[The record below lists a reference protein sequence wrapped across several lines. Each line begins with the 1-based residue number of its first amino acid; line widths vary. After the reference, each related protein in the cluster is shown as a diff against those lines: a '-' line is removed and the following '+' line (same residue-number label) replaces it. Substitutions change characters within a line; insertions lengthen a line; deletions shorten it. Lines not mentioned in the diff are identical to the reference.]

1 MTLQVINSP
10 FTEKQ
15 VQLLNELL
23 PNLTEQQKI
32 WLNGYL
38 SAPQQVSENV
48 TEVQETPVSQQTVTA
63 TIIYGSQTG
72 NCQNIAKKLGVLLE
86 GHSVEVEVSSML
98 DFKVRNLK
106 KLDNLLIITSTH
118 GEGEAPDNAIAFYE
132 FLHSKRAPK
141 LPDLHYAVLALGD
154 SSYEWFCKTGA
165 DFDKRLKELG
175 AQPLLERVDCDLDYE
190 EKAEQW
196 FETLEKTL
204 VSSKVNIIQTVPKN
218 TNVNVYSKKHPYHAE
233 IIEKINLNMAGS
245 NKETYHLEL
254 SLENSGIK
262 WQAGD
267 SIGIYPHNHQA
278 VVEDLIE
285 VTGFNGDEYVQ
296 YQKDTLPLVDVL
308 KNHVEITVLTKPLI
322 EKLAPYTNGAD
333 ELLDSMWKEY
343 REGRYLADLL
353 RDYHFTGSP
362 QELVNALRPIP
373 ARLYSIASSYTAN
386 PDEVSLLIGKVFYNA
401 HEQKRVGVAS
411 GEIADQ
417 LEVGDTVSVFLQENP
432 NFKLPEPKTPII
444 MIGAG
449 TGVAPFRSFI
459 EERAEQDAG
468 DSWLFF
474 GEQHFLTDFLYQVE
488 WLRYLEDGTLTKM
501 DVAFSRDQENK
512 IYVQHR
518 LLEKAEEVYKWIEKD
533 AVIYVCGDEKTMA
546 KDVHEVL
553 IKIIQ
558 QQGQV
563 SREEAEGKLVTLQ
576 KEKRYQRDVY

>member
-1 MTLQVINSP
+1 MTLQVSNSP

-38 SAPQQVSENV
+38 SAPLQVIANA
-48 TEVQETPVSQQTVTA
+48 TEVQEISIPHQTVTA

-72 NCQNIAKKLGVLLE
+72 NSQKLAEKLGALLE
-86 GHSVEVEVSSML
+86 GQFVDIEVSSML
-98 DFKVRNLK
+98 DFKVKNLK
-106 KLDNLLIITSTH
+106 KLDNLIIITSTH
-118 GEGEAPDNAIAFYE
+118 GEGEAPDNAIPFYE

-165 DFDKRLKELG
+165 DFDRRLKELG
-175 AQPLLERVDCDLDYE
+175 AQQLIERVDCDVDYE
-190 EKAEQW
+190 ESAEKW
-196 FETLEKTL
+196 FEALAKTL
-204 VSSKVNIIQTVPKN
+204 VPSSINTSQTVIEH
-218 TNVNVYSKKHPYHAE
+218 TNSSVYSKKFPYQAE
-233 IIEKINLNMAGS
+233 IVEKINLNMDGS

-254 SLENSGIK
+254 SLEDSGIK

-267 SIGIYPHNHQA
+267 SIGIYPHNHQS
-278 VVEDLIE
+278 VVEELIE
-285 VTGFNGDEYVQ
+285 VAGFSGDEYVQ
-296 YQKDTLPLVDVL
+296 YKKETLPILDVL
-308 KNHVEITVLTKPLI
+308 KNHLEITVLTKPLI
-322 EKLAPYTNGAD
+322 EKLAPYTNGAS
-333 ELLDSMWKEY
+333 ELLDGKWKEY
-343 REGRYLADLL
+343 KEGRYLADLFK
-353 RDYHFTGSP
+353 DYDFTGTP
-362 QELVNALRPIP
+362 QELVDVLRPIP

-386 PDEVSLLIGKVFYNA
+386 PDEVSLLIGKVSYIT
-401 HEQKRVGVAS
+401 HDRKRIGVAS
-411 GEIADQ
+411 GEIAEQ
-417 LEVGDTVSVFLQENP
+417 LEIGDKVSIFVQDNP
-432 NFKLPEPKTPII
+432 NFKLPNPKTPII

-488 WLRYLEDGTLTKM
+488 WLRYLEEGILTKM
-501 DVAFSRDQENK
+501 DVAFSRDQEEK

-518 LLEKAEEVYKWIEKD
+518 LLENAEDVYKWIENG
-533 AVIYVCGDEKTMA
+533 AVVYICGDEKTMA
-546 KDVHEVL
+546 KDVHEAL
-553 IKIIQ
+553 IQIIE
-558 QQGQV
+558 QQGNM
-563 SREEAEGKLVTLQ
+563 SREQAEEKLATLQ

>member
-23 PNLTEQQKI
+23 TNLTEKQKI

-38 SAPQQVSENV
+38 SAAQQV
-48 TEVQETPVSQQTVTA
+48 EVNIKEELEIPVSQQTVTA
-63 TIIYGSQTG
+63 TILYGSQTG
-72 NCQNIAKKLGVLLE
+72 NCQKLAEKLGALLE
-86 GHSVEVEVSSML
+86 EQSVEVEVSSML

-118 GEGEAPDNAIAFYE
+118 GEGDAPDNAIAFYE

-165 DFDKRLKELG
+165 DFDLRLKELG
-175 AQPLLERVDCDLDYE
+175 AQQIIERVDCDLDYE
-190 EKAEQW
+190 ESAEQW
-196 FETLEKTL
+196 FKSLSQKL
-204 VSSKVNIIQTVPKN
+204 VPVRDITPSATQN
-218 TNVNVYSKKHPYHAE
+218 TNESNYSKKHPYQAE
-233 IIEKINLNMAGS
+233 IIEKINLNMDGS

-254 SLENSGIK
+254 SLEESDIK
-262 WQAGD
+262 WQPGD
-267 SIGIYPHNHQA
+267 SIGIFPHNHQS
-278 VVEDLIE
+278 VVDELIE
-285 VTGFNGDEYVQ
+285 TAGLSGDEFVQ
-296 YQKDTLPLVDVL
+296 YKKETLPIKEVL
-308 KNHVEITVLTKPLI
+308 KNSVEITVLTKPLI
-322 EKLAPYTNGAD
+322 EKLAPYTNGAED
-333 ELLDSMWKEY
+333 LLNGKWKEY
-343 REGRYLADLL
+343 KEGRYLADLFK
-353 RDYHFTGSP
+353 DYNFTGSP
-362 QELVNALRPIP
+362 QDLVDILRPIP

-386 PDEVSLLIGKVFYNA
+386 PDEVSLLIGKVSYTA
-401 HEQKRVGVAS
+401 HDHKRIGVAS

-417 LEVGDTVSVFLQENP
+417 LEIGDTVSIFVQENP
-432 NFKLPEPKTPII
+432 NFKLPDAKTPII

-488 WLRYLEDGTLTKM
+488 WLRYLEEGTLTKM
-501 DVAFSRDQENK
+501 DVAFSRDHEEK

-518 LLEKAEEVYKWIEKD
+518 LLENAEEVYAWIENG
-533 AVIYVCGDEKTMA
+533 AVIYICGDEKSMA
-546 KDVHEVL
+546 KDVHNTL
-553 IKIIQ
+553 IQIIQ
-558 QQGQV
+558 QQGKV
-563 SREEAEGKLVTLQ
+563 SLEEAEKKLTELQ